1 MSQIKLLHSG
11 GNGVILSAPTSNP
24 ASDVTFKLPQADG
37 TSGQALT
44 TNASGQLAF
53 ATVAGG
59 KVLQTVTGTTSTIH
73 TNNSTTFADTGLSA
87 SITPSATSSK
97 ILIMLSQTYNITVGS
112 GSSADA
118 GGSIRLLRD
127 STVIDPAV
135 NSGGSA
141 HKFYL
146 YVAGTT
152 NVQLNNCYNHNQID
166 SPNTTSSV
174 TYKTQDARYNTNH
187 QINTNPSS
195 MASYI
200 TLIEIG
206 A

>member
-11 GNGVILSAPTSNP
+11 GNGVILAAPTSNP

-59 KVLQTVTGTTSTIH
+59 KLLQTVTGTTSTIH

-135 NSGGSA
+135 NNGGSA
-141 HKFYL
+141 HKFYM
-146 YVAGTT
+146 YVAGTSS
-152 NVQLNNCYNHNQID
+152 VQLNNCYNHNQID

>member
-1 MSQIKLLHSG
+1 MPIVLNGST
-11 GNGVILSAPTSNP
+11 GVITGIPVGGLPDGIVDTDMLANNAVTSAKSTI
-24 ASDVTFKLPQADG
+24 T
-37 TSGQALT
+37 
-44 TNASGQLAF
+44 
-53 ATVAGG
+53 GG
-59 KVLQTVTGTTSTIH
+59 KLLQTVTGTTSTIH

-135 NSGGSA
+135 NNGGSA

-146 YVAGTT
+146 YVAGTSS
-152 NVQLNNCYNHNQID
+152 VQLNNCYNHNQID

>member
-1 MSQIKLLHSG
+1 MPIVLNGSTNVISGVAVGGLPDGIVDADMLASSAVTSAKL
-11 GNGVILSAPTSNP
+11 
-24 ASDVTFKLPQADG
+24 
-37 TSGQALT
+37 
-44 TNASGQLAF
+44 ASG
-53 ATVAGG
+53 VGG
-59 KVLQTVTGTTSTIH
+59 KILQAVTGTTSTIH

-135 NSGGSA
+135 NNGGSA

-146 YVAGTT
+146 YVAGTSS
-152 NVQLNNCYNHNQID
+152 VQLNNCYNHNQID